1 MATSA
6 ESVRMRVLAKILIA
20 AIEVE
25 DGIKPEAIQ
34 PIIHTMTRMQPSDAE
49 RTFWQL
55 HSLLNEARK

>member
-6 ESVRMRVLAKILIA
+6 ESVRMRVLAKKLIA
-20 AIEVE
+20 ELEIEN
-25 DGIKPEAIQ
+25 GIKSGQVRE
-34 PIIHTMTRMQPSDAE
+34 IIRTMTRMQPSDAE